1 MPASA
6 SNSPGA
12 DAPSRQG
19 AEIMS
24 NVSVDTRQHGLADS
38 LRLSLVEGIGP
49 RLRKA
54 LLERFVEPTAV
65 FDAAPSDLRAVP
77 GIGAE
82 LARRITTAREQIDV
96 AAELDVCR
104 QHGIDILTEQ
114 SAGYPRALREIY
126 DPPGILLALGDLQP
140 QDALAIAVVGAR
152 HATHYGTAQAERLA
166 GSLARAGLTVV
177 SGLARGIDA
186 AAHRGALAAGGRT
199 IAVLGSGLLEIYPP
213 EHGDLARQVCAAG
226 ALLSEAPPHRPPLSG
241 AFPQRNRIIT
251 GMTLGVHTALYKAL
265 RCPSR
270 N

>member
-1 MPASA
+1 
-6 SNSPGA
+6 
-12 DAPSRQG
+12 
-19 AEIMS
+19 MS
-24 NVSVDTRQHGLADS
+24 NVSLDARQHGLADS

-65 FDAAPSDLRAVP
+65 LDAAPSDLRAVP

-114 SAGYPRALREIY
+114 SASYPRALREIY
-126 DPPGILLALGDLQP
+126 DPPGILFALGDLQP

-226 ALLSEAPPHRPPLSG
+226 AL
-241 AFPQRNRIIT
+241 
-251 GMTLGVHTALYKAL
+251 
-265 RCPSR
+265 
-270 N
+270 